1 MEDFKKDQHY
11 SDLAEHSAPAS
22 EQHEEENDIPV
33 VTTRRLRDRD
43 LLKRRKE
50 EAQEKDTF
58 QWVLGEQAKSKWQR
72 KGKGNGR
79 GRKKYQAKVPES
91 EVQEE
96 QIENGRAHDEGSV
109 VTVTVDVP
117 PVIHEEAGGHAS
129 QDNICLLT
137 GKEEEL
143 EAGLAPVAEL
153 PEVLNFPLDAEQR
166 EQGYYIPL
174 L

>member
-1 MEDFKKDQHY
+1 MY
-11 SDLAEHSAPAS
+11 SC
-22 EQHEEENDIPV
+22 ENM
-33 VTTRRLRDRD
+33 
-43 LLKRRKE
+43 
-50 EAQEKDTF
+50 
-58 QWVLGEQAKSKWQR
+58 EQAKSKWQR